1 MSESDG
7 AQGRFH
13 GLEGRVYKVA
23 VALLLVLVE
32 REAHPPAPFT
42 ERRILGIW
50 GTVDAG
56 ALMTLICRPC
66 SSVGHLS
73 IACISGLVAAVCT
86 IVRSATF
93 DDGLWL
99 RSNVGV

>member
-1 MSESDG
+1 MGESDG

-50 GTVDAG
+50 GTVDAR
-56 ALMTLICRPC
+56 ASLDDIDMQ
-66 SSVGHLS
+66 
-73 IACISGLVAAVCT
+73 AVQLCEPSEHHVCFGT
-86 IVRSATF
+86 GCGRVHNRQVCHIQ
-93 DDGLWL
+93 
-99 RSNVGV
+99 